1 MEITITDTD
10 DRTPWRNYR
19 EDMKQAR
26 ADGTDMVEY
35 KFTELRRSDEKGIT
49 TVVLEGDEEVLLV
62 WDDSA
67 PSVQVA
73 TPDGVRLLRAVARHK
88 EMTGTHEAADIVAAC
103 NRDDGVKVL
112 TIALKEMNNG
122 RSAWLWTVEAA

>member
-35 KFTELRRSDEKGIT
+35 RFTELRRSDDKGIT

-62 WDDSA
+62 VPMRYVNDYSVFEIQFLQSA
-67 PSVQVA
+67 QLH
-73 TPDGVRLLRAVARHK
+73 TPFP
-88 EMTGTHEAADIVAAC
+88 
-103 NRDDGVKVL
+103 N
-112 TIALKEMNNG
+112 
-122 RSAWLWTVEAA
+122 SFQ